1 MKTSGSTCNPVHGI
15 LIAILLFAGAP
26 ALVEPSVAVASP
38 RIPAGQDTT
47 QAASARTDTTARVP
61 MNVDAIYNR
70 PLSKL
75 GDLPIAIGG
84 YAEANV
90 QYLGT
95 DGVTEGLS
103 FQMRRANIF
112 ISSSIR
118 DRITFISEIEFEDGG
133 AEIAVETALLDVELT
148 SLLVLRGGIL
158 LNPIGAFNQNHDGPK
173 WEFIDRPVSATQLL
187 PATWSTVGFGFHGK
201 HFDAG
206 RSYAYE
212 LYLTNGFDDQII
224 SNEENR
230 TFLPAS
236 KENAERFTESP
247 NGVPLLNAKIAFRE
261 REIGEIGLSYM
272 GGVYN
277 TFEEDGIAFDEKR
290 RVDVFA
296 ADVTATL
303 PGAGTSF
310 TGEVAFIAVDV
321 PASYTQ
327 QFGRRQWGGFL
338 DIVQPI
344 VRGSILGFEGSVI
357 NAAVRLEYV
366 DWNAGTFEET
376 GGDIGDEFTAVVPSL
391 GWRPSAQTVLRLN
404 YRLEWRTDL
413 LGNPPSRTTGI
424 QFGLATYF

>member
-1 MKTSGSTCNPVHGI
+1 
-15 LIAILLFAGAP
+15 
-26 ALVEPSVAVASP
+26 
-38 RIPAGQDTT
+38 
-47 QAASARTDTTARVP
+47 
-61 MNVDAIYNR
+61 
-70 PLSKL
+70 
-75 GDLPIAIGG
+75 
-84 YAEANV
+84 
-90 QYLGT
+90 
-95 DGVTEGLS
+95 
-103 FQMRRANIF
+103 
-112 ISSSIR
+112 
-118 DRITFISEIEFEDGG
+118 
-133 AEIAVETALLDVELT
+133 
-148 SLLVLRGGIL
+148 
-158 LNPIGAFNQNHDGPK
+158 
-173 WEFIDRPVSATQLL
+173 
-187 PATWSTVGFGFHGK
+187 
-201 HFDAG
+201 
-206 RSYAYE
+206 
-212 LYLTNGFDDQII
+212 
-224 SNEENR
+224 
-230 TFLPAS
+230 
-236 KENAERFTESP
+236 
-247 NGVPLLNAKIAFRE
+247 
-261 REIGEIGLSYM
+261 M

-290 RVDVFA
+290 RVDVVA
-296 ADVTATL
+296 VDLTATL